1 MQRKSHEEAKQW
13 LKENGF
19 IYLGGVNSMDCWTEI
34 YVRRVGDAYEV
45 AKVDGWHG
53 DYRPWIYTTKA
64 TPKELCS
71 KLDDVALYKCHFC
84 QSTFNASELVGDFDF
99 YGRWWWQCPH
109 CRSSGSWI
117 EQIWG

>member
-1 MQRKSHEEAKQW
+1 MSHEEAKQW

-117 EQIWG
+117 EQIWR